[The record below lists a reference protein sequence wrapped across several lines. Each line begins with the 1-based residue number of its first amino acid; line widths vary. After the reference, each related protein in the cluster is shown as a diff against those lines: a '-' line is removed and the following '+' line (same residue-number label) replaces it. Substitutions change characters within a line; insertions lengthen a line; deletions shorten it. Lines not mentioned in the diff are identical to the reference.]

1 MEVSTLSGVVIESGI
16 GVVIFNLGGP
26 AKAGAAS
33 DIASKKVSTIF
44 VFILFSP
51 FNEGSW
57 FKVQPSRWP
66 EKRPV

>member
-1 MEVSTLSGVVIESGI
+1 
-16 GVVIFNLGGP
+16 VVIFNLGGP